1 VGSDR
6 GTDHDT
12 LLERTR
18 ELSEQ
23 AGVLTR
29 KNTRLA
35 NALQAARTELG
46 ALHAEIERL
55 TAPPRNYATYLQG
68 DPMAR
73 LADVLLGGRR
83 MELAVAQT
91 VAMGSLR
98 AGMRVKVNEHLVVI
112 AVAGYDDTG
121 QLVIVKE
128 VIDEHRVL
136 AVVRD
141 EEEHVLLVAGSLD
154 RVRLRVG
161 DALVAD
167 VRAGIVYERILRAEV
182 EELLLDEIPNVEY
195 AEIGG
200 LGPQIEKI
208 RDTVEL
214 PFLHPGLYRDHALK
228 PPKGLL
234 LYGPPGCGK
243 TLIAKAVATSLAR
256 TAADLAGGGAAR
268 SYFLNIRGPQL
279 LNKYVG
285 ETERQ
290 IRLIFARAREKAE
303 RGIPV
308 IVFFDEMDALFRTRG
323 TGRSSDVETTVVP
336 QFLAEMD
343 GVEKLDNVVVIGAS
357 NREEM
362 IDPAIL
368 RPGRLDV
375 KIRIER
381 PTAAGAAEILDRYL
395 TPDLPLD
402 PDEVAAAG
410 GAQAAV
416 ESMIDA
422 VVRLLYTDTTRTA
435 FVQVRYASGQ
445 QEVLFARHFVSGA
458 MLANI
463 VDRAKKHSIKS
474 MLTTGSGGIAT
485 AHLLAAVD
493 EELSENEDLPSTSD
507 PDEWARASG
516 RKGEQ
521 VVALQ
526 VLRTEEE
533 TIAADPSLAG
543 RR

>member
-1 VGSDR
+1 MGSDR
-6 GTDHDT
+6 LTERDG
-12 LLERTR
+12 LLERVR
-18 ELSEQ
+18 ELSDH

-46 ALHAEIERL
+46 ALHTEIERL
-55 TAPPRNYATYLQG
+55 TAPPRSYATYLQG

-83 MELAVAQT
+83 MELAVAET
-91 VAMGSLR
+91 VPMGSLEP
-98 AGMRVKVNEHLVVI
+98 GMRLKVNEHLVVI
-112 AVAGYDDTG
+112 AIAGYEDTG
-121 QLVIVKE
+121 QIVLVKE
-128 VIDEHRVL
+128 VLDKHRVL

-141 EEEHVLLVAGSLD
+141 EEEHVLRVAGSLH

-195 AEIGG
+195 ADIGG
-200 LGPQIEKI
+200 LGPQIEQI

-343 GVEKLDNVVVIGAS
+343 GVEQLDNVVVIGAS

-416 ESMIDA
+416 ETMIDA
-422 VVRLLYTDTTRTA
+422 VVQMLYTDTTRTA

-445 QEVLFARHFVSGA
+445 EEVLFARHFASGA

-463 VDRAKKHSIKS
+463 VDRAKKHSIKA

-485 AHLLAAVD
+485 AHLLAAVA
-493 EELSENEDLPSTSD
+493 EELAENEDLPSTTD

-516 RKGEQ
+516 RKGER

-526 VLRTEEE
+526 VLRTEAE

-543 RR
+543 A

>member
-1 VGSDR
+1 MGSDR
-6 GTDHDT
+6 GTDHDV
-12 LLERTR
+12 LLDRVR

-46 ALHAEIERL
+46 ALHTEIERL

-91 VAMGSLR
+91 VPMGSLQP
-98 AGMRVKVNEHLVVI
+98 GMRVKVNEHLVVI

-121 QLVIVKE
+121 QIVSVKE
-128 VIDEHRVL
+128 VLDEQRVL

-141 EEEHVLLVAGSLD
+141 EEEHVLRVAGSLD

-182 EELLLDEIPNVEY
+182 EELLLDEIPNVDY
-195 AEIGG
+195 ADIGG
-200 LGPQIEKI
+200 LGPQIEQI

-381 PTAAGAAEILDRYL
+381 PTAGGAAEILDRYL

-402 PDEVAAAG
+402 PEEVTAAG

-416 ESMIDA
+416 ERMINA
-422 VVRLLYTDTTRTA
+422 VVQLLYSDTTRTA

-493 EELSENEDLPSTSD
+493 EELAQNEDLPSTTD

-516 RKGEQ
+516 RKGER

-526 VLRTEEE
+526 VLRTEAE
-533 TIAADPSLAG
+533 TLAADPTLAG
-543 RR
+543 AG